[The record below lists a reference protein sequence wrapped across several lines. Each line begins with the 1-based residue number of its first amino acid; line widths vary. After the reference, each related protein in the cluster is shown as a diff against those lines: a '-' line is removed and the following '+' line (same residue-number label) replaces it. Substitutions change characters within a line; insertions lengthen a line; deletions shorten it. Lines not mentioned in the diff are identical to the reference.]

1 MTNKPTSPTTSK
13 IKNSIPNRALA
24 QTIGKQPS
32 IFKTIK
38 EYIIMTIGMCL
49 YSFGWIGCV
58 LPAKSTSGAA
68 SGLAIVISTALENS
82 FGWDIKIGT
91 IVLCINVVLLIAAG
105 FILGWNFGI
114 KTIYCILCASLM
126 FEVLPQFEWITTLS
140 DIPDKFINAIIGGAL
155 SAFGIAAIFMQ
166 GGSTGGTDII
176 AIVLSKYRDSSP
188 GKIFM
193 YCDLIIIGSILVL
206 PGKGLQD
213 VVYGYIVM
221 VSFTY
226 LLDQLLTG
234 AKQSVQ
240 IIIFSSKYKEIG
252 DMLITSMDR
261 GVTALDSVGW
271 YSQQE
276 GKVLIVIAR
285 KQQLPQITASIKEV
299 DHKAFISVSSVMGV
313 YGEGFEKVKARLKK
327 DKKGGLM
334 KFMQE

>member
-1 MTNKPTSPTTSK
+1 MFGNKVFK
-13 IKNSIPNRALA
+13 LIKTYLIL
-24 QTIGKQPS
+24 TIGVFLYAFSWIAFIIPKGIAGGGVTGISS
-32 IFKTIK
+32 IIYYATDGLLPISLS
-38 EYIIMTIGMCL
+38 YLIIN
-49 YSFGWIGCV
+49 V
-58 LPAKSTSGAA
+58 
-68 SGLAIVISTALENS
+68 AL
-82 FGWDIKIGT
+82 ITIGT
-91 IVLCINVVLLIAAG
+91 I
-105 FILGWNFGI
+105 ILGKGFGF

-334 KFMQE
+334 KFIQE

>member
-1 MTNKPTSPTTSK
+1 M
-13 IKNSIPNRALA
+13 IKTYLIL
-24 QTIGKQPS
+24 TIGVFLYAFSWIAFIIPKGIAGGGVTGISS
-32 IFKTIK
+32 IIYYATD
-38 EYIIMTIGMCL
+38 GL
-49 YSFGWIGCV
+49 
-58 LPAKSTSGAA
+58 LPISLSY
-68 SGLAIVISTALENS
+68 LVINVAL
-82 FGWDIKIGT
+82 ITVGT
-91 IVLCINVVLLIAAG
+91 I
-105 FILGWNFGI
+105 ILGKGFGF

>member
-1 MTNKPTSPTTSK
+1 MFGNKVFK
-13 IKNSIPNRALA
+13 LIKTYLIL
-24 QTIGKQPS
+24 TIGVFLYAFSWIAFIIPKGIAGGGVTGISS
-32 IFKTIK
+32 IIYYATD
-38 EYIIMTIGMCL
+38 GL
-49 YSFGWIGCV
+49 
-58 LPAKSTSGAA
+58 LP
-68 SGLAIVISTALENS
+68 ISLSYLMINVAL
-82 FGWDIKIGT
+82 ITIGT
-91 IVLCINVVLLIAAG
+91 I
-105 FILGWNFGI
+105 ILGKGFGF

>member
-1 MTNKPTSPTTSK
+1 MFGDKVFK
-13 IKNSIPNRALA
+13 LIKTYLIL
-24 QTIGKQPS
+24 TIGVFLYAFSWIAFIIPKGIAGGGVTGISS
-32 IFKTIK
+32 IIYYATD
-38 EYIIMTIGMCL
+38 GL
-49 YSFGWIGCV
+49 
-58 LPAKSTSGAA
+58 LPISLSY
-68 SGLAIVISTALENS
+68 LVINVAL
-82 FGWDIKIGT
+82 ITVGT
-91 IVLCINVVLLIAAG
+91 I
-105 FILGWNFGI
+105 ILGKGFGF

-126 FEVLPQFEWITTLS
+126 VEVLPQFEWITTLS

>member
-1 MTNKPTSPTTSK
+1 MFGNKVFK
-13 IKNSIPNRALA
+13 LIKTYLIL
-24 QTIGKQPS
+24 TIGVFLYAFSWIAFIIPKGIAGGGVTGISS
-32 IFKTIK
+32 IIYYATD
-38 EYIIMTIGMCL
+38 GL
-49 YSFGWIGCV
+49 
-58 LPAKSTSGAA
+58 LPISLSY
-68 SGLAIVISTALENS
+68 LVINVAL
-82 FGWDIKIGT
+82 ITVGT
-91 IVLCINVVLLIAAG
+91 I
-105 FILGWNFGI
+105 ILGKGFGF

-234 AKQSVQ
+234 SKQSVQ

-334 KFMQE
+334 KFIQE

>member
-1 MTNKPTSPTTSK
+1 MFGDKVFKLINTY
-13 IKNSIPNRALA
+13 LLL
-24 QTIGKQPS
+24 TIGVFLYAFSWIAFIIPKGIAGGGVTGISS
-32 IFKTIK
+32 IIYYATD
-38 EYIIMTIGMCL
+38 GL
-49 YSFGWIGCV
+49 
-58 LPAKSTSGAA
+58 LPISLSY
-68 SGLAIVISTALENS
+68 LVINVAL
-82 FGWDIKIGT
+82 ITVGT
-91 IVLCINVVLLIAAG
+91 I
-105 FILGWNFGI
+105 ILGKGFGF

-176 AIVLSKYRDSSP
+176 AIVLSKSRDSSP

>member
-1 MTNKPTSPTTSK
+1 MFGDKVFK
-13 IKNSIPNRALA
+13 LIKTYLIL
-24 QTIGKQPS
+24 TIGVFLYAFSWIAFIIPKGIAGGGVTGISS
-32 IFKTIK
+32 IIYYATDGLLPIS
-38 EYIIMTIGMCL
+38 L
-49 YSFGWIGCV
+49 SF
-58 LPAKSTSGAA
+58 L
-68 SGLAIVISTALENS
+68 VINVAL
-82 FGWDIKIGT
+82 ITVGT
-91 IVLCINVVLLIAAG
+91 I
-105 FILGWNFGI
+105 ILGKGFGF

>member
-1 MTNKPTSPTTSK
+1 MFGDKVFK
-13 IKNSIPNRALA
+13 LIKTYLIL
-24 QTIGKQPS
+24 TIGVFLYAFSWIAFIIPKGIAGGGVTGISS
-32 IFKTIK
+32 IIYYATD
-38 EYIIMTIGMCL
+38 GL
-49 YSFGWIGCV
+49 
-58 LPAKSTSGAA
+58 LPISLSY
-68 SGLAIVISTALENS
+68 LVINVAL
-82 FGWDIKIGT
+82 ITIGT
-91 IVLCINVVLLIAAG
+91 I
-105 FILGWNFGI
+105 ILGKGFGF

-126 FEVLPQFEWITTLS
+126 FEVLPQFEWITTPS

>member
-1 MTNKPTSPTTSK
+1 MFGDKVFK
-13 IKNSIPNRALA
+13 LIKTYLIL
-24 QTIGKQPS
+24 TIGVFLYAFSWIAFIIPKGIAGGGVTGISS
-32 IFKTIK
+32 IIYYATD
-38 EYIIMTIGMCL
+38 GL
-49 YSFGWIGCV
+49 
-58 LPAKSTSGAA
+58 LPISLSY
-68 SGLAIVISTALENS
+68 LVINVAL
-82 FGWDIKIGT
+82 ITIGT
-91 IVLCINVVLLIAAG
+91 I
-105 FILGWNFGI
+105 ILGKGFGF

-252 DMLITSMDR
+252 DMLITRMDR

>member
-1 MTNKPTSPTTSK
+1 MFGNKVFK
-13 IKNSIPNRALA
+13 LIKTYLIL
-24 QTIGKQPS
+24 TIGVFLYAFSWIAFIIPKGIAGGGVTGISS
-32 IFKTIK
+32 IIYYATD
-38 EYIIMTIGMCL
+38 GL
-49 YSFGWIGCV
+49 
-58 LPAKSTSGAA
+58 LP
-68 SGLAIVISTALENS
+68 ISLS
-82 FGWDIKIGT
+82 YL
-91 IVLCINVVLLIAAG
+91 VINVVLITVG
-105 FILGWNFGI
+105 TIILGKGFGF